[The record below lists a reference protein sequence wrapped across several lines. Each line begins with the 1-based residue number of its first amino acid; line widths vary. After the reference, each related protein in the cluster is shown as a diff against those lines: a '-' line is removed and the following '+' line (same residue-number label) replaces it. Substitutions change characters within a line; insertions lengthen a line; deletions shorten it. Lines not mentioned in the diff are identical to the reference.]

1 MPGRVPLARIAS
13 CWLAAL
19 LAATWETSLA
29 DGGPKALDFPHFP
42 DRLHT
47 FVWRNW
53 TVLPAQRLA
62 RTLDTRADNLR
73 DIAVSMGLPESPTPP
88 AVPESRIYITIL
100 RRNWHLLPNE
110 QLLTLLDISAEE
122 MAVRLREDDF
132 LFVKLGPKPACEP
145 LKYAPPSDAAKKRAA
160 EIRQVVRDAFG
171 DELTAPAEPRFNF
184 IEELSKPVPAAAAP
198 ATPAAASQT
207 GLRFIYP
214 YFALFGDLLMD
225 SRLDTFP
232 EGLLQRLGH
241 LGVNGVWIHTVLRQ
255 LAPSQSFPEFGE
267 GHEIRLAN
275 LRKLVERADKYGLKI
290 YLYMNEPRAMPA
302 GFFEKHPGL
311 KGVGEGEYFTL
322 CTSTPEVRAWLTDSL
337 TYVFQQVPGLGGVFT
352 ISASENLTHCAS
364 HYQSARC
371 PRCQNRSPAAI
382 TAEVNA
388 AIEAGVHRADPNA
401 KVIVW
406 DWGWQDAWA
415 ADILAQLPKSVW
427 FMSVSEWS
435 KEFTR
440 GGVKQSVGEYS
451 LSVVGP
457 GPRATRHWKL
467 AQEQGLKTAAKMQIN
482 NTWEMAA
489 VPYVPVMDQVAEHC
503 ANLVGA
509 GVSGFLL
516 SWSLGGYPS
525 PNLEIA
531 RRFSQNPPPTP
542 TAVLD
547 ALALERFGPQGALH
561 ARKAWT
567 AFSQGYREYP
577 FDGSVI
583 YNCPVHQG
591 PANLLYLKPTGYKAT
606 MVGIP
611 YDDLNSWRGPYP
623 PEVFA
628 TQMARVAACFDQGLA
643 EHRLAAEMAPPDR
656 ARDAQAE
663 VRFAEA
669 ARIHFQTVANQ
680 ARFVMARNSLPPTAA
695 APANGDRADTLE
707 RMRQYV
713 RDENSLARRLFTLTR
728 QDSRIGFEASNH
740 YFYLPV
746 DLIEKVIN
754 CEYILSHDLA
764 KTE

>member
-1 MPGRVPLARIAS
+1 MPARIPLARIAAYGFGV
-13 CWLAAL
+13 WLGAMCGVSHA
-19 LAATWETSLA
+19 ES
-29 DGGPKALDFPHFP
+29 GPRALDVPHFP

-53 TVLPAQRLA
+53 TVVSPERLA
-62 RTLDTRADNLR
+62 MVLDTSADKVR
-73 DIAVSMGLPESPTPP
+73 DIAVSMGLPESPTLPP
-88 AVPESRIYITIL
+88 VPESRVYITVL
-100 RRNWHLLPNE
+100 RRNWHLLPSA
-110 QLLTLLDISAEE
+110 QLLTLLNISAEE

-132 LFVKLGPKPACEP
+132 LFVKLGPKPACEL
-145 LKYAPPSDAAKKRAA
+145 LKYAPPSEAARRRAA
-160 EIRQVVRDAFG
+160 EIRQTIRDAFG
-171 DELTAPAEPRFNF
+171 EGLSAPAEPRFSF
-184 IEELSKPVPAAAAP
+184 IEELSKLDPAAGM
-198 ATPAAASQT
+198 PAASTGSPQA

-225 SRLDTFP
+225 SKLDTFP
-232 EGLLQRLGH
+232 EGLLQRLGN

-255 LAPSQSFPEFGE
+255 LAPSKTFPEFGE
-267 GHEIRLAN
+267 GHQTRLAN
-275 LRKLVERADKYGLKI
+275 LRKLVERADKYGIKI
-290 YLYMNEPRAMPA
+290 YLYMNEPRAMPT
-302 GFFEKHPGL
+302 GFFNSRPGL

-322 CTSTPEVRAWLTDSL
+322 CTSVPEVRAWLSDAL
-337 TYVFQQVPGLGGVFT
+337 AHVFERVPGLGGVFT

-364 HYQSARC
+364 HFQSARC
-371 PRCQNRSPAAI
+371 PRCKDRSPAEI

-388 AIEAGVHRADPNA
+388 VIEAGVHRGNPNA

-415 ADILAQLPKSVW
+415 ADILARLPKSVW

-440 GGVKQSVGEYS
+440 GGVKHRVGEYS

-503 ANLVGA
+503 ANLAGA
-509 GVSGFLL
+509 GVNSFLL

-531 RRFSQNPPPTP
+531 RRFSQTPPPTAE
-542 TAVLD
+542 AVLD
-547 ALALERFGPQGALH
+547 TLARERFGSQGAPH

-567 AFSQGYREYP
+567 AFSKAYLDYP

-583 YNCPVHQG
+583 YHCPVHQG
-591 PANLLYLKPTGYKAT
+591 PANLLYAKPTGYRAT
-606 MVGIP
+606 MVGIA
-611 YDDLNSWRGPYP
+611 YDDVNTWRGPYP
-623 PEVFA
+623 PGVFA
-628 TQMARVAACFDQGLA
+628 AQMARVAAGFYQGLA
-643 EHRLAAEMAPPDR
+643 EHRRAAAMAPPDQ
-656 ARDAQAE
+656 ARNAQAE

-669 ARIHFQTVANQ
+669 AQIHFQTVANQ
-680 ARFVMARNSLPPTAA
+680 TWFVIARDGLQSAA
-695 APANGDRADTLE
+695 GE
-707 RMRQYV
+707 RGATIERLRQLV
-713 RDENSLARRLFTLTR
+713 QDEITLARRLFTLSS
-728 QDSRIGFEASNH
+728 QDSRIGYEASNH

-754 CEYILSHDLA
+754 CEYILGHDLVKA
-764 KTE
+764 E